1 MSLASYLKDKFTT
14 ASGDWDWAKIL
25 GAGAA
30 GYGIYKALDNTD
42 NLEGLKNFL
51 GINEA
56 NEIPVGYTG
65 GIPRYEYYRQQVP
78 MYGSTDVAAYDP
90 TRRPGSAGRR
100 YFTQVQTVDQAP
112 VGADVAAVQAYKDR
126 VAAAQA
132 ATEAEKWRLATEN
145 LGNLARQSRPVYGQ
159 TNEQIQQQLAGL
171 GGDKDDPNTQMAMLN
186 YANRSGV
193 GLGQLAEATGEPYG
207 VAQQRMKGL
216 SGLATPRA
224 ANAQA
229 YNPQSIQNTLNQLIA
244 GSQQAPIG
252 MMEGG
257 LASLD
262 GMGQGYYLGGATNGM
277 ADKIPATIDGT
288 QPAALSDGEFV
299 IPADV
304 VSAVGGGN
312 SNAGA
317 KQFYN
322 MMDRVRQQAYGRK
335 DQINPVN
342 PNKVLPA

>member
-78 MYGSTDVAAYDP
+78 MYGSTDIAAYDP

-100 YFTQVQTVDQAP
+100 YFTQVQSVDQAP
-112 VGADVAAVQAYKDR
+112 VGADDAAVQAYKDR

-132 ATEAEKWRLATEN
+132 ATEAEKWQLATEN
-145 LGNLARQSRPVYGQ
+145 LNNLARQSRPVYGQ
-159 TNEQIQQQLAGL
+159 TNEQIQQQFAGL
-171 GGDKDDPNTQMAMLN
+171 GGDKDDLNTQMAMLN

-193 GLGQLAEATGEPYG
+193 GLGQLAEATGVPYSE
-207 VAQQRMKGL
+207 AQQRMQQL
-216 SGLATPRA
+216 SGLATPRVQ
-224 ANAQA
+224 NAQA
-229 YNPQSIQNTLNQLIA
+229 YNPQGIQNTLDQLIA

-252 MMEGG
+252 AAGGG
-257 LASLD
+257 L
-262 GMGQGYYLGGATNGM
+262 MGLPQAKGYYLGGATNGL

-304 VSAVGGGN
+304 VSAIGGGN

-335 DQINPVN
+335 DQINPIN
-342 PNKVLPA
+342 PDKVLPA

>member
-100 YFTQVQTVDQAP
+100 YFTQVQTIDKPPKDAS
-112 VGADVAAVQAYKDR
+112 DEEMQAYR
-126 VAAAQA
+126 NRLAAAQA
-132 ATEAEKWRLATEN
+132 ATETEKWQLATEN

-159 TNEQIQQQLAGL
+159 TNEQVAQKLAGL
-171 GGDKDDPNTQMAMLN
+171 GAISDPNTQMAMLD

-193 GLGQLAEATGEPYG
+193 GLGQLAEATGVPYG
-207 VAQQRMKGL
+207 VAQQRMRELG
-216 SGLATPRA
+216 GLATPRV

>member
-14 ASGDWDWAKIL
+14 PSGDWDWAKIL

-100 YFTQVQTVDQAP
+100 YFTQVQTVDKPPKDAS
-112 VGADVAAVQAYKDR
+112 DEEMQAYR
-126 VAAAQA
+126 NRLAAAQA
-132 ATEAEKWRLATEN
+132 ATETEKRQLATEN
-145 LGNLARQSRPVYGQ
+145 LGNLARQSQPVYGQ
-159 TNEQIQQQLAGL
+159 TNAQIAQKLAGL
-171 GGDKDDPNTQMAMLN
+171 GDASDPDVQMAMLN

-193 GLGQLAEATGEPYG
+193 GLGQLAEATGVPYG
-207 VAQQRMKGL
+207 VAQRRMREL
-216 SGLATPRA
+216 SGLASPRVA
-224 ANAQA
+224 SAQA

-252 MMEGG
+252 AASGG
-257 LASLD
+257 L
-262 GMGQGYYLGGATNGM
+262 MGLPQSKGYYLGGTTNGM

-335 DQINPVN
+335 DQINPVS